1 MFNPIDGR
9 GLEFMTY
16 IGIYIV
22 LYWFWNGNGE
32 DIKKIIRRWR
42 NVA

>member
-1 MFNPIDGR
+1 MYNPIDGR
-9 GLEFMTY
+9 GLELTAYVITY
-16 IGIYIV
+16 VIIH
-22 LYWFWNGNGE
+22 WFWHTNGH